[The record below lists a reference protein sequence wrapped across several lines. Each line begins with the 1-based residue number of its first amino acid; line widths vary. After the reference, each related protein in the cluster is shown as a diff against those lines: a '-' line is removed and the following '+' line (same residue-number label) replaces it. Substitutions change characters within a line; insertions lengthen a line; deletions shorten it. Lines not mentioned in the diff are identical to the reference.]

1 MATVQLQF
9 IDLLS
14 GLDAWTDNARFFDP
28 CQALRRRPAQ
38 SARAKAQ
45 LPGTAEAKPSAAAR
59 LESEARQELRHLL
72 LARHGDRFSRNALI
86 LDSMKMLHF
95 EARRLMNCGID
106 EADLIQEG
114 IFGVLRAIE
123 TFDIGRKL
131 RFSTYAK
138 WWVRNAMQ
146 TLAQRQARTGR
157 AALPSD
163 SSAVMSTA
171 NAAVDAP
178 DLHDGD
184 DAGPEHR
191 DTPESRLAQAQKT
204 QLLRD
209 AMAQLDDTGK
219 RVLCARF
226 GLDGADEKTLEEL
239 AGELG
244 LSAEGVR
251 RIQGRALK
259 QVKRCL
265 ARRQVYAES
274 ML

>member
-1 MATVQLQF
+1 MATIQLQF

-14 GLDAWTDNARFFDP
+14 GLDAWADNARFFDLF
-28 CQALRRRPAQ
+28 QAFGRRPSMPAP
-38 SARAKAQ
+38 AKAQ
-45 LPGTAEAKPSAAAR
+45 FHGNADAGVPPSVAVR
-59 LESEARQELRHLL
+59 LASEARQELRYLL

-86 LDSMKMLHF
+86 LGSMKMLRF
-95 EARRLMNCGID
+95 EARRLIHCGVD

-138 WWVRNAMQ
+138 WWVRDAMQ
-146 TLAQRQARTGR
+146 ALAQRHARTGR
-157 AALPSD
+157 AD
-163 SSAVMSTA
+163 MSAERPAAMA
-171 NAAVDAP
+171 PADPAVDMP
-178 DLHDGD
+178 EPCD
-184 DAGPEHR
+184 DADPGHR
-191 DTPESRLAQAQKT
+191 DTPESRLAHAQKA

-209 AMAQLDDTGK
+209 AMSQLDDTGK

-239 AGELG
+239 ARELG